1 MRLARAMRPRVSAG
15 AVRAGRAVR
24 LGILLGALVA
34 QGCGVFG
41 GEEIE
46 DPPAELVEF
55 KPTLKIRKAWNVS
68 IGDGTEFLR
77 LALRPATDGAV
88 VFAAAHDGRVGA
100 WDLERGRRQWLS
112 KTKKA
117 LSAGPAVADGLVVL
131 GSSNGEVLALRADS
145 GELAW
150 STSVSSEVLASP
162 LLAERLVFVRTVDG
176 KLIALNSDDGSEAWF
191 VQQSVPRLSL
201 RGTGSPSRFRNLV
214 VCGFDNG
221 RVAAYETS
229 DGTLAWELLL
239 TPPSGRNEVERLI
252 DLNTTLR
259 VVGADAYVAGFQGQ
273 VTSLALESGQVLWA
287 RDVSSHAEI
296 GVDLANLYVTSEK
309 GEVMAFTRQGGRELW
324 RHDQLLHRDVTGP
337 TPFGSSV
344 VVGDFEGYLHWYDA
358 ASGALQAR
366 VRAGKERIS
375 GAPVAVGELLL
386 VLTDGGRLFAYR
398 PAEP

>member
-1 MRLARAMRPRVSAG
+1 MSRGSLLAGRVARAGM
-15 AVRAGRAVR
+15 
-24 LGILLGALVA
+24 LLAALVTH
-34 QGCGVFG
+34 GCGVFG
-41 GEEIE
+41 GDEVQ
-46 DPPAELVEF
+46 DPPAELVDF
-55 KPTLKIRKAWNVS
+55 KPTLKVRKVWGVG

-77 LALRPATDGAV
+77 LALRPATDGSL

-117 LSAGPAVADGLVVL
+117 LSAGPSVAAGLVVL
-131 GSSNGEVLALRADS
+131 GSNNGEVLALRADS

-150 STSVSSEVLASP
+150 STTVSSEVLASP
-162 LLAERLVFVRTVDG
+162 LLTERLVFVRTVDG
-176 KLIALNSDDGSEAWF
+176 KLIALNRDDGTEAWF

-201 RGTGSPSRFRNLV
+201 RGTGGPALFRNLV
-214 VCGFDNG
+214 VSGFDNG
-221 RVAAYETS
+221 RVAAYETA

-239 TPPSGRNEVERLI
+239 TPPSGRNEVERLT

-259 VVGADAYVAGFQGQ
+259 VVGADAYLAGFQGQ

-309 GEVMAFTRQGGRELW
+309 GEVMAFTRQAGRELW
-324 RHDQLLHRDVTGP
+324 RHAQLLNRDVTGP

-358 ASGALQAR
+358 ASGELQAR
-366 VRAGKERIS
+366 VRAGKDRIT
-375 GAPVAVGELLL
+375 GAPVAVGDLLL
-386 VLTDGGRLFAYR
+386 VVTDGGRLFAYR
-398 PAEP
+398 AAEP

>member
-1 MRLARAMRPRVSAG
+1 MRPATGVMRGMSRGGSLAGRLARA
-15 AVRAGRAVR
+15 
-24 LGILLGALVA
+24 GILLGALVA
-34 QGCGVFG
+34 HGCGVFG
-41 GEEIE
+41 GDEVQ
-46 DPPAELVEF
+46 DPPAELVDF
-55 KPTLKIRKAWNVS
+55 KPTLKVRKAWDVG

-77 LALRPATDGAV
+77 LALRPATDGAL

-117 LSAGPAVADGLVVL
+117 LSAGPSVAGGLVVL
-131 GSSNGEVLALRADS
+131 GSNNGEVLALRADS

-150 STSVSSEVLASP
+150 STTVSSEVLAEP
-162 LLAERLVFVRTVDG
+162 LLTERLVFVRTVDG
-176 KLIALNSDDGSEAWF
+176 KLVALNREDGAEAWF

-201 RGTGSPSRFRNLV
+201 RGTGSPALFSNRV

-239 TPPSGRNEVERLI
+239 TPPSGRNEVERLT

-309 GEVMAFTRQGGRELW
+309 GEVMAFTRQAGRELW
-324 RHDQLLHRDVTGP
+324 RHDQLLNRDVTGP

-366 VRAGKERIS
+366 VRAGKDRIT

-398 PAEP
+398 LAEP

>member
-1 MRLARAMRPRVSAG
+1 MRPATGVMRGMSRGGSLAGRLARA
-15 AVRAGRAVR
+15 
-24 LGILLGALVA
+24 GILLGALVA
-34 QGCGVFG
+34 HGCGVFG
-41 GEEIE
+41 GDEVQ
-46 DPPAELVEF
+46 DPPAELVDF
-55 KPTLKIRKAWNVS
+55 KPTLKVRKAWDVG

-77 LALRPATDGAV
+77 LALRPATDGAL

-117 LSAGPAVADGLVVL
+117 LSAGPSVAEGLVVL
-131 GSSNGEVLALRADS
+131 GSNNGEVLALRADS

-150 STSVSSEVLASP
+150 STTVSSEVLAEP
-162 LLAERLVFVRTVDG
+162 LLTERLVFVRTVDG
-176 KLIALNSDDGSEAWF
+176 KLVALNREDGAEAWF

-201 RGTGSPSRFRNLV
+201 RGTGSPALFRNRV

-239 TPPSGRNEVERLI
+239 TPPSGRNEVERLT

-309 GEVMAFTRQGGRELW
+309 GEVMAFTRQAGRELW
-324 RHDQLLHRDVTGP
+324 RHDQLLNRDVTGP

-366 VRAGKERIS
+366 VRAGKDRIT

-398 PAEP
+398 LAEP